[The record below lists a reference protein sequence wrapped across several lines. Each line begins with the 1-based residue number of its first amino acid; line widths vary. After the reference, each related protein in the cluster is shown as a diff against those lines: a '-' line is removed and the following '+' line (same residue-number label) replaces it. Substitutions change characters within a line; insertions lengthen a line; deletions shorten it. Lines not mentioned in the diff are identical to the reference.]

1 MASPALSIPPGAALR
16 IVPAFVLSAILA
28 ACATPV
34 VMLKNDATGEFA
46 RCGGTRIG
54 EGQGL
59 TPEEASTET
68 CVRQYEA
75 KGYRRTSEAAEAL
88 RRATASRPNPPP
100 RAPSLG
106 PSRWLI
112 TAEGLAKTSGCA
124 TPLVTM
130 VDKGPGVERFTAA
143 CANGS
148 ILSLACD
155 FDGCRIQR

>member
-1 MASPALSIPPGAALR
+1 MASPALPHLPGGAPRACVIL
-16 IVPAFVLSAILA
+16 FLAILA
-28 ACATPV
+28 GCATPV
-34 VMLKNDATGEFA
+34 VMLKNDATGELA

-59 TPEEASTET
+59 TPEEASTEF

-75 KGYRRTSEAAEAL
+75 QGYRRTSEATEAL
-88 RRATASRPNPPP
+88 RRAAASRPAPPP
-100 RAPSLG
+100 RTPTLG

-112 TAEGLAKTSGCA
+112 TAEGLAKANGCT

-130 VDKGPGVERFTAA
+130 VDKGPGSERFTAA

-148 ILSLACD
+148 TLALACD
-155 FDGCRIQR
+155 FDGCRLPR